1 MKTGFKLFFVESI
14 CDDPKII
21 ETNILEV
28 KVTSPDYKHF
38 DKETILHDFLERI
51 NHYEKLY
58 GQAHDIF
65 FTNFPNP
72 NLQIFSTKYYVILF
86 GFSQKLKTE
95 EKKCFFRP
103 IYMEFV
109 FFFNW
114 EILVEKFV
122 DSYLENSWKHVVSSI
137 LETLDENLEPD
148 LAYLKIFD
156 TGRKVTVHKHE
167 GHIQARIVYYLM
179 NVRITPRTIYLTRH
193 GESYNNVIGIQ
204 Y

>member
-1 MKTGFKLFFVESI
+1 MPCYSKPALVYFWSHKDGNEVDNFDETGFKLFFVESI

-21 ETNILEV
+21 EANILEV

-58 GQAHDIF
+58 
-65 FTNFPNP
+65 
-72 NLQIFSTKYYVILF
+72 
-86 GFSQKLKTE
+86 
-95 EKKCFFRP
+95 
-103 IYMEFV
+103 
-109 FFFNW
+109 
-114 EILVEKFV
+114 
-122 DSYLENSWKHVVSSI
+122 
-137 LETLDENLEPD
+137 ETLDENLEPD

-193 GESYNNVIGIQ
+193 GESYNNVIGNLLFI
-204 Y
+204 YLISVFYFFE

>member
-1 MKTGFKLFFVESI
+1 M
-14 CDDPKII
+14 
-21 ETNILEV
+21 EV

-58 GQAHDIF
+58 
-65 FTNFPNP
+65 
-72 NLQIFSTKYYVILF
+72 
-86 GFSQKLKTE
+86 
-95 EKKCFFRP
+95 
-103 IYMEFV
+103 
-109 FFFNW
+109 
-114 EILVEKFV
+114 
-122 DSYLENSWKHVVSSI
+122 
-137 LETLDENLEPD
+137 ETLDENLEPD

-193 GESYNNVIGIQ
+193 GESYNNVIGNLLIIYLYLVLLQ
-204 Y
+204 VPKCFVLDFLSQPI